1 MDRVIEDKDIP
12 NNAGVAIEYVIPGN
26 SKRLD
31 FLISGYDQTNESNLV
46 IIELKQWQKANVDP
60 NKKDVITT
68 YVGGG
73 ERQVAHPSYQA
84 YSYGRLL
91 YDFCEVVRNKP
102 VNIKTCAFLHNYLLE
117 EDDPIINPKYSDVI
131 KSSPLYG
138 SQDAQNLRNFIKDSI
153 KKGDDIQ
160 IIHDIDSGK
169 IRPSKSLQ
177 DSISSMLDSNEEFVL
192 IDEQKVVFER
202 AINLAEKCI
211 EDGKKEL

>member
-1 MDRVIEDKDIP
+1 MIVYTADKNKFRQDILNGKLISSIQSALKNNGIGYGSSEICSWNSSLSYMDRVIEDKDIP

-31 FLISGYDQTNESNLV
+31 FLISGYDQNLV

-138 SQDAQNLRNFIKDSI
+138 SQMLRI
-153 KKGDDIQ
+153 
-160 IIHDIDSGK
+160 
-169 IRPSKSLQ
+169 
-177 DSISSMLDSNEEFVL
+177 
-192 IDEQKVVFER
+192 
-202 AINLAEKCI
+202 
-211 EDGKKEL
+211 